1 MERNAWPY
9 VSHQQK
15 SGGQASSSFPEELQ
29 LVTRVRVGLDK
40 EGVLPAVIPEPGGS
54 WPRGTLVRHGVLGAI
69 KEGGALASGKLERTN
84 GLRRSRGRRGT

>member
-1 MERNAWPY
+1 MYVCMERNAWPY

-40 EGVLPAVIPEPGGS
+40 EGVLPAVIPEPGGA
-54 WPRGTLVRHGVLGAI
+54 GHEVLWLGM
-69 KEGGALASGKLERTN
+69 GF
-84 GLRRSRGRRGT
+84 